1 MHVQSSYGNRNITR
15 FCEIDKGNIMVSEW
29 MKNFLFGLGFGILIE
44 TLIFLSPL
52 FETTLWE
59 TFCTFVKVI
68 PFNTLFDSYHWCY
81 PHGNQCVSQEEKETM
96 MHALRARKQKGWQPR
111 VAVTF

>member
-1 MHVQSSYGNRNITR
+1 
-15 FCEIDKGNIMVSEW
+15 MVSEW
-29 MKNFLFGLGFGILIE
+29 MKNFLFGVGFGISIE

-68 PFNTLFDSYHWCY
+68 PF
-81 PHGNQCVSQEEKETM
+81 V
-96 MHALRARKQKGWQPR
+96 ALYSTAIIGVILMGISVFLKKRRKP
-111 VAVTF
+111 

>member
-1 MHVQSSYGNRNITR
+1 
-15 FCEIDKGNIMVSEW
+15 MVSEW
-29 MKNFLFGLGFGILIE
+29 MKNSLFGLGLVILVE

-68 PFNTLFDSYHWCY
+68 PFVTLYSTAIIGVILMGISVFL
-81 PHGNQCVSQEEKETM
+81 KKK
-96 MHALRARKQKGWQPR
+96 RKP
-111 VAVTF
+111 